1 MVAHGNLIVAVRKA
15 LKDPW
20 DLATL
25 QVRKGI
31 SNEDRNLAFFASRSR
46 LKSWQ
51 RRSWRLIA
59 EG

>member
-46 LKSWQ
+46 LKSWPEKLEAN
-51 RRSWRLIA
+51 S
-59 EG
+59 